1 MPAQKELTSYLD
13 SLFADY
19 DCTADYSRNG
29 LQVECHG
36 EVRKAAFSVDARQVV
51 FDEAARIHADYLFCH
66 HGLFWGDGM
75 TSLRGID
82 ADRIRTLLKNDIS
95 LYAMHLP
102 LDAHESAGNNAQLAE
117 LLGIASGDR
126 RPFALNRG
134 IPGGVIADSAAGFDV
149 DRIARTLEEELGA
162 SCAIYHANG
171 RRIFNRIAI
180 VTGSGGGLLQEAAA
194 SGAELLVTGEL
205 GHSRSITAQELNVAV
220 VTAGHYAT
228 ETLGPKAVMKRVQET
243 FPDIE
248 CAWIDAP
255 TSL

>member
-82 ADRIRTLLKNDIS
+82 ADRIRT
-95 LYAMHLP
+95 
-102 LDAHESAGNNAQLAE
+102 
-117 LLGIASGDR
+117 
-126 RPFALNRG
+126 
-134 IPGGVIADSAAGFDV
+134 
-149 DRIARTLEEELGA
+149 
-162 SCAIYHANG
+162 
-171 RRIFNRIAI
+171 
-180 VTGSGGGLLQEAAA
+180 VTGK
-194 SGAELLVTGEL
+194 V
-205 GHSRSITAQELNVAV
+205 
-220 VTAGHYAT
+220 
-228 ETLGPKAVMKRVQET
+228 KRTRFVR
-243 FPDIE
+243 
-248 CAWIDAP
+248 
-255 TSL
+255 